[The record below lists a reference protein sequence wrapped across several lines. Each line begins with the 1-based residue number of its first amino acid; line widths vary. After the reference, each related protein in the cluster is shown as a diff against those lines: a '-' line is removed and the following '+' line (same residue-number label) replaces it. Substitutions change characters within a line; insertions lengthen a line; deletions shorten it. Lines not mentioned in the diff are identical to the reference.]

1 MGGRYDPPMA
11 NPSQDPPLLAIEV
24 TSADGRSKVSVAGEL
39 DAASAG
45 ELEAALTAEVS
56 ASTAVE
62 LDLGGVGFIDS
73 SGLRALL
80 VAQQA
85 ADDAGGSLVL
95 VATTPAVDR
104 LLELTGLNETFR
116 RPV

>member
-1 MGGRYDPPMA
+1 MA
-11 NPSQDPPLLAIEV
+11 NPSQDPPLLDVEV
-24 TSADGRSKVSVAGEL
+24 TTGGNRSKVSVAGEL

-45 ELEAALTAEVS
+45 ELEAVLAAQVS
-56 ASTAVE
+56 ASAEVE
-62 LDLGGVGFIDS
+62 LDLGSVSFIDS

-80 VAQQA
+80 VAQQTA
-85 ADDAGGSLVL
+85 TDGGGSLIL

-116 RPV
+116 RGD

>member
-1 MGGRYDPPMA
+1 MEWRYDRPMT
-11 NPSQDPPLLAIEV
+11 SQEPPLLDVEV
-24 TSADGRSKVSVAGEL
+24 RTDDGRSKVSVAGEL

-45 ELEAALTAEVS
+45 ELEEALS
-56 ASTAVE
+56 AQSLAGTMIE
-62 LDLGGVGFIDS
+62 LDLGEVSFIDS

-85 ADDAGGSLVL
+85 ATDAGGSLVL

-116 RPV
+116 RAG